1 MSALFFVTYSYLP
14 FDVIL
19 RAFKIH
25 LKILCYVFN
34 KYIKTSVYLAIT
46 PIQIKTFLDDA
57 IVEKVNEMRF

>member
-1 MSALFFVTYSYLP
+1 MSALFFVTYSYAP
-14 FDVIL
+14 FDVFL
-19 RAFKIH
+19 KAF
-25 LKILCYVFN
+25 KILCYVFD